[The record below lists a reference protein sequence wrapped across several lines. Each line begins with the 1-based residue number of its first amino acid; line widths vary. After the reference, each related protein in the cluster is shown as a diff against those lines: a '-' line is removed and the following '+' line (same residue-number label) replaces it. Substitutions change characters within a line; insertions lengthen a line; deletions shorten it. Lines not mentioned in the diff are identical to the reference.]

1 MVIPL
6 ASEQDTILSQ
16 VSHLTTLRA
25 PAAWVEGGCEAMVL
39 VIQLGMPPST
49 EAHGVLNFVPSAP
62 PPPLPALRLAALRLS
77 FLLSPVGR
85 VVLLSVPSWGKAGLT
100 VLLRSFSKH
109 S

>member
-62 PPPLPALRLAALRLS
+62 PPLRSLRLAAPCRLAP
-77 FLLSPVGR
+77 FLPPLPG
-85 VVLLSVPSWGKAGLT
+85 GAGGAALC
-100 VLLRSFSKH
+100 S
-109 S
+109 